1 VQLIG
6 LRWRDGPLQLKA
18 GISERKEGEQVVID
32 HRNLLT
38 IIWVLACVACTPP
51 EVTSPLDAVLASGV
65 ETGRIPGVIAMAA
78 NSDGIIYQG
87 ASGVRDVASN
97 TGMTVD
103 TIVRIASMTKA
114 VTSVAIMQLVE
125 QGKIELDQPVSVYM
139 PELTQVRVL
148 EGFDADNMPILR
160 AAKSPVTI
168 RQLLT
173 HTSGYVYDIWNENAA
188 RYATTGR
195 GANASDGRPDFT
207 DVPLAFDPGSKWEYG
222 ISTDILGVL
231 VEVVSGQSLDDY
243 FREHIFAPLNMPD
256 TYFIVPEGKLPRLA
270 TAYAKSEQGELTPLP
285 YSRPS
290 SAFFSGGGGLRSTAS
305 DYIRFL
311 RAIMNKGEL
320 EGARVLSAD
329 TVESMAQNQ
338 IGDLEAG
345 DSGTTSDPML
355 SNHFDFFPAS
365 EDKFGL
371 GFLINT
377 DPVPGGRSTGSLAW
391 AGLYNSY
398 YWIDIERDI
407 CGVLITQILPFY
419 DANVLALLN
428 EFETAVYAAASSPN
442 Q

>member
-1 VQLIG
+1 MAVEGEVVPAYPVLGLPMPCLPPGRAASLGGHWERHFAQVQLIG

-195 GANASDGRPDFT
+195 GANTSDGRPDFT

-256 TYFIVPEGKLPRLA
+256 TYFIVPEGK
-270 TAYAKSEQGELTPLP
+270 
-285 YSRPS
+285 
-290 SAFFSGGGGLRSTAS
+290 
-305 DYIRFL
+305 
-311 RAIMNKGEL
+311 
-320 EGARVLSAD
+320 
-329 TVESMAQNQ
+329 
-338 IGDLEAG
+338 
-345 DSGTTSDPML
+345 
-355 SNHFDFFPAS
+355 
-365 EDKFGL
+365 
-371 GFLINT
+371 
-377 DPVPGGRSTGSLAW
+377 
-391 AGLYNSY
+391 
-398 YWIDIERDI
+398 
-407 CGVLITQILPFY
+407 C
-419 DANVLALLN
+419 LALLPLTPSRN
-428 EFETAVYAAASSPN
+428 RGN
-442 Q
+442 

>member
-1 VQLIG
+1 M
-6 LRWRDGPLQLKA
+6 
-18 GISERKEGEQVVID
+18 ID

-38 IIWVLACVACTPP
+38 LFWALACVACTPP
-51 EVTSPLDAVLASGV
+51 EVTSPIDAVLASGV
-65 ETGRIPGVIAMAA
+65 QNGRIPGVVAIAAT
-78 NSDGIIYQG
+78 SDGITYQG
-87 ASGVRDVASN
+87 ASGVRDVSSN

-114 VTSVAIMQLVE
+114 VTSVAVMQLVE
-125 QGKIELDQPVSVYM
+125 RGKIELDQPVSGYM
-139 PELTQVRVL
+139 QELAQVKVL
-148 EGFDADNMPILR
+148 EGFDVDQTPILR

-173 HTSGYVYDIWNENAA
+173 HTSGYVYEIWNENAA
-188 RYATTGR
+188 RYAATGR
-195 GANASDGRPDFT
+195 GASTNDGRPDFA
-207 DVPLAFDPGSKWEYG
+207 DIPLAFDPGSKWEYG
-222 ISTDILGVL
+222 ISTDILGAL

-243 FREHIFAPLNMPD
+243 FREHIFAPLKMPD
-256 TYFIVPEGKLPRLA
+256 THFIVPEEKLFRLA

-305 DYIRFL
+305 DYVRFL
-311 RAIMNKGEL
+311 QAILNEGEL
-320 EGARVLSAD
+320 DGARVLAAD
-329 TVESMAQNQ
+329 TVELMTRNQ
-338 IGDLEAG
+338 IGDLEAA
-345 DSGTTSDPML
+345 DSATSLNPML
-355 SNHFDFFPAS
+355 SNDFDFLPES

-398 YWIDIERDI
+398 YWIDRERDI

-419 DANVLALLN
+419 DADVLVLLS
-428 EFETAVYAAASSPN
+428 EFEAAVYAAASSPN
-442 Q
+442 Y